1 MTTDNNQ
8 TPYLMSIPKAAK
20 HFGIGEKKL
29 RALAKELGSRIVVK
43 NGTHSLI
50 RVEALEEYIR
60 TTDHL

>member
-1 MTTDNNQ
+1 MTTDNHQ